1 MTLTRTTSLRSP
13 VISAMRILSMRR
25 SIHGIIAVSSV
36 VSKVT
41 IANCSSRG
49 YATVLDTTNLLKTS
63 NTAAGGTGFK
73 RPTKRFWEKANIQT
87 TEEGHQINLD
97 IRPIRTSSGHSL
109 LVPHNKTALAHLIV
123 QEWATLPSLQI
134 KPHSLPLTSL
144 TARAIDIIKS
154 EDPKVAKESIVKPLL
169 PYIDTDTMLIFAP
182 SEEYNGALRKAQED
196 IYRPIISWAEE
207 HVFGGEKLSFSDG
220 DKGLT
225 GNMQPESIKEKAAAW
240 ANSLDAWQL
249 TAFERAVLAG
259 KSFLGGIKLITRQ
272 ISTSELAEAVT
283 LEVLYQMK
291 RWGEVEDSH
300 DVDWA
305 DIRRQIAS
313 AAVLVITD

>member
-1 MTLTRTTSLRSP
+1 MQGIMIFIRTASLGGAIMSPTRTRSM
-13 VISAMRILSMRR
+13 SRIK
-25 SIHGIIAVSSV
+25 AVSSV
-36 VSKVT
+36 ISKAT
-41 IANCSSRG
+41 RPSHSSRG
-49 YATVLDTTNLLKTS
+49 YATVLDMANLLKTS
-63 NTAAGGTGFK
+63 NAAAGTGFK
-73 RPTKRFWEKANIQT
+73 RPIKRFWEKANIKT
-87 TEEGHQINLD
+87 TEEGYQINLD
-97 IRPIRTSSGHSL
+97 VRPIRTSSGHPL
-109 LVPHNKTALAHLIV
+109 VVPHNKTALAHLIV

-144 TARAIDIIKS
+144 AARAIDITKS
-154 EDPKVAKESIVKPLL
+154 EDPEATKESIVNALL
-169 PYIDTDTMLIFAP
+169 PYLDTDTMLIFAP

-196 IYRPIISWAEE
+196 IYRPMISWAEE
-207 HVFGGEKLSFSDG
+207 QVFGGAKLSFSDG

-225 GNMQPESIKEKAAAW
+225 GNMQSESIKGEAAAW
-240 ANSLDAWQL
+240 ANSLDVWQL
-249 TAFERAVLAG
+249 TAFERTVLAG
-259 KSFLGGIKLITRQ
+259 KSFLGGIKLVNRQ
-272 ISTSELAEAVT
+272 ISTSELADAVT